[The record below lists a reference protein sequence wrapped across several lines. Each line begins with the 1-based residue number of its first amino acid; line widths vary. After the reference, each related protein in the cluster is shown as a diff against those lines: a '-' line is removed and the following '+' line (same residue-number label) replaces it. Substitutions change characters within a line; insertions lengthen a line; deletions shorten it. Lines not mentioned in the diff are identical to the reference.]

1 MFEEYREAKARIQR
15 IRNEIESITPE
26 QFREREYKRLVA
38 VMNERNARPGKLN
51 VDHIDGFGR
60 LVRGDGIDC
69 QRCLNRGAVMVVRYD
84 GTSLPTLEYQPCKCI
99 TRRGYARRLSDSG
112 LAKAARKYR
121 FDNFEAS
128 EPWQTYMLDKARKYV
143 REGAAEGKWLYIGG
157 QSGAGKSHLCTAV
170 ANELLKRDALRY
182 VVWPQTARYIK
193 GLVTDSERYDAEVSA
208 LQRVPYLFVDD
219 FFKPTFGANGMEAVT
234 TAADVRLAYDV
245 LNYRYLAEMPTI
257 LSSEWFSAELAQID
271 EATAG
276 RIAEACGEFK
286 IDVAR
291 NPQRNHRLKNEVI

>member
-1 MFEEYREAKARIQR
+1 MSDTLNRLRQMMNERKTLSPEELRQ
-15 IRNEIESITPE
+15 
-26 QFREREYKRLVA
+26 REYERLTA
-38 VMNERNARPGKLN
+38 VSNERNAEPGVLN
-51 VDHIDGFGR
+51 VDHTDGSGN
-60 LVRGDGIDC
+60 VVHGDGINC
-69 QRCLNRGAVMVVRYD
+69 PKCMNRGSMMVVIFD
-84 GTSLPTLEYQPCKCI
+84 GKSMPTVQYRVCEC
-99 TRRGYARRLSDSG
+99 TRQRGYARRLNDSG
-112 LAKAARKYR
+112 LARAAKKYR
-121 FDNFEAS
+121 FDNFEAG

-143 REGAAEGKWLYIGG
+143 DEGAAEGKWLYIGG

-193 GLVTDSERYDAEVSA
+193 GLATDSERYDSEVEA
-208 LQRVPYLFVDD
+208 LQKVPYLFVDD
-219 FFKPTFGANGMEAVT
+219 FFKPVFSANGMEAVT

-276 RIAEACGEFK
+276 RIAEACGEYK